1 MKQEINLK
9 WKENLVNDCR
19 QLVIN
24 NMKLSTEILLFSKW
38 KMGDRIIKDLD
49 KFGKRRYGD
58 YTQRMLAKDLGISQ
72 SHVSAIISFRET
84 VGEDFQTWVQENI
97 NEQSK
102 LPSWK
107 KIMHG
112 WLKGYKE
119 EKVKVEPE
127 DILKQIIDKF
137 SKEKVK
143 LLLDRT
149 EEGFKAYSLVAKIIP
164 LNKFGANMKKLKEL
178 NNLLS
183 YYYNNK
189 FEKEVKE
196 A

>member
-1 MKQEINLK
+1 MKQEIK
-9 WKENLVNDCR
+9 WRELLVNDCR
-19 QLVIN
+19 QLIVN

-137 SKEKVK
+137 SKERVK

-183 YYYNNK
+183 YYYSNK

>member
-1 MKQEINLK
+1 MTKTINLK

-49 KFGKRRYGD
+49 KFSKRRYGD

-149 EEGFKAYSLVAKIIP
+149 EEGFKAYSLVVKIIP

-183 YYYNNK
+183 YYYSNK
-189 FEKEVKE
+189 FEKEIKE

>member
-1 MKQEINLK
+1 MKQEIK
-9 WKENLVNDCR
+9 WQELLVKDCKD
-19 QLVIN
+19 LISN
-24 NMKLSTEILLFSKW
+24 NRKVTTEMLLFSKW
-38 KMGDRIIKDLD
+38 KIGDRIIKDLD

-58 YTQRMLAKDLGISQ
+58 YTQRMLAKDLDISQ
-72 SHVSAIISFRET
+72 SQVSTIISFRET
-84 VGEDFQTWVQENI
+84 VGEDFQSWVQENI
-97 NEQSK
+97 DGQSK

-107 KIMHG
+107 KIVHG

-183 YYYNNK
+183 YYYSNK

>member
-1 MKQEINLK
+1 MKQEIK
-9 WKENLVNDCR
+9 WRELLVNDCR
-19 QLVIN
+19 QLIVN

-137 SKEKVK
+137 SKERVK

-183 YYYNNK
+183 YYYSDK
-189 FEKEVKE
+189 FEKKVKE
-196 A
+196 AQP

>member
-19 QLVIN
+19 RLVIN

-137 SKEKVK
+137 SKERVK

-183 YYYNNK
+183 YYYSNK